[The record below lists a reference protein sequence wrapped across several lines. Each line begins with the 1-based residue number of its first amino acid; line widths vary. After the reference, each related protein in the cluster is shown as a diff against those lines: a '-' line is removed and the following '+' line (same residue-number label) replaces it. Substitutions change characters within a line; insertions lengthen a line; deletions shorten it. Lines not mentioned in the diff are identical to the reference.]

1 MSSKRILGIAGA
13 AIIGTLAGTGAV
25 HAVIGIGSNGATT
38 GAATFAKETLKKS
51 GSDSTVAA
59 VSGGSTT
66 YYQVAVQAGTS
77 GEIDVNIPVGISVP
91 GSPATTAL
99 IQVELENLVLGRPF
113 VSTPAGSRHVNIT
126 DTADPPA
133 NITGATFSTEEGGA
147 TGDDRVWI
155 NVTTDG
161 TNGIAAASR
170 LNLEFDF
177 LGVDPDNDGTI
188 TITARRTATAGV
200 PVSKTT
206 TLTDAVKVASV
217 FEVEATPTTQTA
229 SVEDGFMKFRDAT
242 TVASEDRLK
251 ASIGKLDFGVATSTS
266 PIYNAGRATAPRVSL
281 DTAENAGQII
291 SPRQVV
297 ESAVLVLTGNTSF
310 LGEDGKVFISSAEDC
325 SSESVAFMADEDDG
339 NKLKAT
345 LSAAEDT
352 AGGGHFG
359 TKEDTVSVYVCL
371 EVDGE
376 TTIPAVG
383 APYEVAATFTGVHG
397 DATAFPPDAF
407 SGTLGGIERDGS
419 NVDIAYLTTNQKYNQ
434 RLILVNRSGGMVE
447 YSMTFRT
454 AEGTT
459 HEAGNAAGGTLQ
471 PRSRTVLD
479 VRDIVTFDNGGNG
492 GHGSAQLTAVV
503 ASGMLDVATVTTT
516 RADGSTDTVVWDSQ

>member
-13 AIIGTLAGTGAV
+13 AMIGTLAGTGAV
-25 HAVIGIGSNGATT
+25 HAVIGIGSSGATT
-38 GAATFAKETLKKS
+38 SAATFAKETLRKS
-51 GSDSTVAA
+51 GSGSTVTPLG
-59 VSGGSTT
+59 GGSTT
-66 YYQVAVQAGTS
+66 YYQVAAHAGNS
-77 GEIDVNIPVGISVP
+77 GEIDVNIPIGISVP

-99 IQVELENLVLGRPF
+99 IQVDLENLVLGRAF
-113 VSTPAGSRHVNIT
+113 DAAHASITNTETPAV
-126 DTADPPA
+126 A
-133 NITGATFSTEEGGA
+133 ITGATFTREEGGA
-147 TGDDRVWI
+147 LGDNRVWL
-155 NVTTDG
+155 NLTTDG
-161 TNGIAAASR
+161 TNEVPANSR
-170 LNLEFDF
+170 LVLQFDF
-177 LGVDPDNDGTI
+177 LGVDADNDGTI
-188 TITARRTATAGV
+188 TVTARRTATAGV
-200 PVSKTT
+200 TVLETT
-206 TLTDAVKVASV
+206 TLTDAVKVMSV
-217 FEVEATPTTQTA
+217 FEVEATPITQTA
-229 SVEDGFMKFRDAT
+229 SVEDGFMKFREDDT
-242 TVASEDRLK
+242 TVESEGRLK

-266 PIYNAGRATAPRVSL
+266 PIYNAGRAGAPRATLTSE
-281 DTAENAGQII
+281 TGGQII

-310 LGEDGKVFISSAEDC
+310 LGEDGKVFISRVADC
-325 SSESVAFMADEDDG
+325 SSESVAFMADENDG

-359 TKEDTVSVYVCL
+359 TSEKTASLYVCL

-376 TTIPAVG
+376 TTIPQVDD
-383 APYEVAATFTGVHG
+383 PYEVAATFTGVNG
-397 DATAFPPDAF
+397 AESAFPPGAF

-434 RLILVNRSGGMVE
+434 RLVLVNRSGGMVE
-447 YSMTFRT
+447 YSIGMFRT
-454 AEGTT
+454 SEGTT
-459 HEAGNAAGGTLQ
+459 AEAGNAASGTLQ

-516 RADGSTDTVVWDSQ
+516 RSDGSTDTVVWDSQ